1 MFSASA
7 DHSPYQKPNYRL
19 YVLALLTLA
28 YVFNFVDRQIISIL
42 QEPIKLEF
50 GLSDTQLG
58 VLNGFVFAIFY
69 VGFGIPIA
77 RWADSGKRRNIIA
90 WAIALWSLMTAL
102 CGVAQNYVQLLAA
115 RIGVGVGEAGCSP
128 PAHSMIS
135 DIFPQKFRATAMA
148 TYSLGINVG
157 ILVGLLMGGWLNEL
171 YGWRVA
177 LWAVAAPGLVVAL
190 LLKYTVAEPARG
202 AADINNMT
210 AADLDYRAETEAT
223 GEAADAS
230 VSRTTP
236 STEAIPITQVIQHFW
251 RSRTVKWLALGAGLS
266 SFVGY
271 GLANWMPSFLVR
283 SHGMGTGEIGTWLA
297 LIAGV
302 GGALGTFAGGFLA
315 DRLSQKNVRWSLW
328 IPMGILLLCVPLLS
342 MTLLMDTKLNA
353 MLIYIIPGSI
363 MTGYMG
369 PVIAVTHNLADNR
382 MRAMGSALL
391 FLVINIIGLGLGPVI
406 IGMLSDWLGN
416 TMGLEGL
423 RYAMVSAVIV
433 SGLLAALCF
442 YLASRSY
449 PEELARM
456 ASIKYK

>member
-1 MFSASA
+1 MPSESLSQ
-7 DHSPYQKPNYRL
+7 SPYQSPNYRL

-77 RWADSGKRRNIIA
+77 RWADRGKRRNIIA

-135 DIFPQKFRATAMA
+135 DIFSQKIRATAMA

-177 LWAVAAPGLVVAL
+177 LWAVAAPGLLVAL
-190 LLKYTVAEPARG
+190 LLKYTVEEPKRG
-202 AADINNMT
+202 GADFLEVESSS
-210 AADLDYRAETEAT
+210 AVEQKGPES
-223 GEAADAS
+223 S
-230 VSRTTP
+230 VP
-236 STEAIPITQVIQHFW
+236 MMQVVQHFW
-251 RSRTVKWLALGAGLS
+251 RSRTVRWLALGAGLS

-328 IPMGILLLCVPLLS
+328 IPMWILLLCVPLLS
-342 MTLLMDTKLNA
+342 MTLIMDAKLNA

-369 PVIAVTHNLADNR
+369 PVIAVTHNLAENR

-406 IGMLSDWLGN
+406 IGGLSDWLGN
-416 TMGLEGL
+416 SMGLEGL
-423 RYAMVSAVIV
+423 RYAMLSAVVV

-442 YLASRSY
+442 YLASRTY
-449 PEELARM
+449 PEELARQGS
-456 ASIKYK
+456 A

>member
-1 MFSASA
+1 MQSAANNPS
-7 DHSPYQKPNYRL
+7 SYQNPNYRL

-50 GLSDTQLG
+50 GLSDIQLG

-102 CGVAQNYVQLLAA
+102 CGVAQTYWQLLAA

-177 LWAVAAPGLVVAL
+177 LWAVAAPGLLVAL
-190 LLKYTVAEPARG
+190 LLKYTVAEPKRG
-202 AADINNMT
+202 GADI
-210 AADLDYRAETEAT
+210 AEE
-223 GEAADAS
+223 GD
-230 VSRTTP
+230 
-236 STEAIPITQVIQHFW
+236 STSSLQQQAEIPVPIVQVVQHFW
-251 RSRTVKWLALGAGLS
+251 RSRTVRWLALGAGLS

-283 SHGMGTGEIGTWLA
+283 SHAMGTGEIGTWLA

-302 GGALGTFAGGFLA
+302 GGALGTFAGGFFA

-328 IPMGILLLCVPLLS
+328 IPMCILLVCVPLLS
-342 MTLLMDTKLNA
+342 LTLLIDTKLNA
-353 MLIYIIPGSI
+353 LLMYIIPGSI

-369 PVIAVTHNLADNR
+369 PAIAVTHNLADSR

-391 FLVINIIGLGLGPVI
+391 FLVINIIGLGLGPVF
-406 IGMLSDWLGN
+406 IGGLSDWFGI
-416 TMGLEGL
+416 TMGSEGL
-423 RYAMVSAVIV
+423 RYAMLSAVVV
-433 SGLLAALCF
+433 SGLLAAFCF
-442 YLASRSY
+442 YWASRSY

-456 ASIKYK
+456 RAAAQRVV

>member
-1 MFSASA
+1 MPGASVNQLR
-7 DHSPYQKPNYRL
+7 YQNPNYRL

-90 WAIALWSLMTAL
+90 WAITLWSAMTAL
-102 CGVAQNYVQLLAA
+102 CGVAQNYWQLLAA

-135 DIFPQKFRATAMA
+135 DIFPQERRATAMA
-148 TYSLGINVG
+148 TYSLGINIG

-177 LWAVAAPGLVVAL
+177 LWAVAAPGLVVAV
-190 LLKYTVAEPARG
+190 LLKYTVTEPRRG
-202 AADINNMT
+202 GADSAAG
-210 AADLDYRAETEAT
+210 
-223 GEAADAS
+223 GESSAGDTNAVAIS
-230 VSRTTP
+230 
-236 STEAIPITQVIQHFW
+236 IPILQVIKHFW
-251 RSRTVKWLALGAGLS
+251 GSRTVRWLALGAGLS

-283 SHGMGTGEIGTWLA
+283 SHGMGTGEIGSWLA

-302 GGALGTFAGGFLA
+302 GGALGTFSGGFLA

-328 IPMGILLLCVPLLS
+328 IPMCILLLCVPLLS
-342 MTLLMDTKLNA
+342 MTLLIETKLNA
-353 MLIYIIPGSI
+353 LLMYLVPGSI

-369 PVIAVTHNLADNR
+369 PAIAVTHNLADNR

-391 FLVINIIGLGLGPVI
+391 FLVINIVGLGMGPVI
-406 IGMLSDWLGN
+406 IGGLSDVFGASL
-416 TMGLEGL
+416 GLEGL
-423 RYAMVSAVIV
+423 RYAMLCAVVICG
-433 SGLLAALCF
+433 SLAALCF
-442 YLASRSY
+442 YLASRTY
-449 PEELARM
+449 PIELANM
-456 ASIKYK
+456 KSK